1 MKTSAEKDDIIFVMI
16 DVCTRVV
23 TMVFVVFSIV
33 ATLTKQ
39 SDSFR
44 FTLRDVNGI
53 LFMGIISGVATGML
67 CLKNQVSK
75 KHEILFQLIHF
86 LILNSSLF
94 IIGFQFEW
102 IEKNL
107 SSLISMEI
115 IFVVVYIVVYL
126 LVFIFNLNET
136 KKINK
141 KLKERSKCESGM
153 CGVSAGEIT

>member
-53 LFMGIISGVATGML
+53 LFMGIISGIATGML

-75 KHEILFQLIHF
+75 KQEILFQFIHF

-94 IIGFQFEW
+94 I
-102 IEKNL
+102 
-107 SSLISMEI
+107 
-115 IFVVVYIVVYL
+115 
-126 LVFIFNLNET
+126 
-136 KKINK
+136 
-141 KLKERSKCESGM
+141 
-153 CGVSAGEIT
+153 